1 MIEIKDFRQLIQHI
15 APKTQSFTIKYENW
29 KGTPQD
35 VFIKSLFDTNNNIE
49 INRYDIFRESELKK
63 KVILTLLW
71 GYPTKGRGNNMNR
84 LLEGNNFNALLD
96 LLSGYR
102 KVSPTI
108 KKLKSDTSTIKGLGI
123 ATMTKFI
130 YFLGLEV
137 EGYKSLILDQ
147 RVMDCY
153 NNKRISALAVD
164 GAITNQNGWKYYKQ
178 YIKQMS
184 HLARQLHTQEDQL
197 EIFIFMFGNN
207 LKAIKL

>member
-1 MIEIKDFRQLIQHI
+1 MIEIKDFRQLIQHM
-15 APKTQSFTIKYENW
+15 APNAQSFTIKYENW
-29 KGTPQD
+29 EGTPQD
-35 VFIKSLFDTNNNIE
+35 VFIKSLFDTNNYIE

-108 KKLKSDTSTIKGLGI
+108 KKLKSDMSTIKGLGI

-197 EIFIFMFGNN
+197 EIFIFTFGNN